1 MEKKESR
8 IIRGL
13 DSLGRIVLPA
23 QIRKKL
29 KINCG
34 DPLEIYSTGDGR
46 VILEPYAPSCIF
58 CLGTE
63 DLRLFRGKL
72 VCCACRKKLSSLQ
85 NIPEIFE
92 EAPGKAPPAD
102 S

>member
-1 MEKKESR
+1 MEKKESG

-34 DPLEIYSTGDGR
+34 DLLEIYSTGDGR
-46 VILEPYAPSCIF
+46 VILEPYEPSCIF

-63 DLRLFRGKL
+63 DLRPFRGKP
-72 VCCACRKKLSSLQ
+72 VCCACRKKLSNLQ
-85 NIPEIFE
+85 NMPEICE
-92 EAPGKAPPAD
+92 EAPGIAPLAG